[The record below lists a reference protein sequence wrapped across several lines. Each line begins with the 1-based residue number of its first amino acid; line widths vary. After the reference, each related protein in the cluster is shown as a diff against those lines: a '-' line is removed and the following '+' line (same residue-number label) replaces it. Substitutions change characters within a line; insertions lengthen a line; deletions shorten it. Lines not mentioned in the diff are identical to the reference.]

1 MYRMSRMMMVLI
13 GVVVL
18 LVGGTILLS
27 TRAHDKQPTRI
38 EKAVSLG
45 NLAG

>member
-1 MYRMSRMMMVLI
+1 MSRMMLVLI
-13 GVVVL
+13 VAVL
-18 LVGGTILLS
+18 VLVGGMILLS
-27 TRAHDKQPTRI
+27 SRAHEKQPTRV

>member
-1 MYRMSRMMMVLI
+1 MSRMMMVGIVGLL
-13 GVVVL
+13 L

-27 TRAHDKQPTRI
+27 TRAHEKQPTRV

-45 NLAG
+45 NLQG